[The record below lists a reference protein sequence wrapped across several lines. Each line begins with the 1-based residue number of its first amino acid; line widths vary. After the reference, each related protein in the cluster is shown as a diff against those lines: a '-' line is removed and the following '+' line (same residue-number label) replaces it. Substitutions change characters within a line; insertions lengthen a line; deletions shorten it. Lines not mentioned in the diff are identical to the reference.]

1 MHRRALAHAKRVLK
15 ALVLSF
21 KKFRIYTVNCIDP
34 VESVRP
40 TPVAAAPRSAYSS
53 RITVGRSYK
62 NTPTSD
68 LGLDANLT
76 SSNNCHARGWC
87 GTACTTDAA
96 RCDAPANRAA
106 RPQARQPG
114 RTAAAPGRQA
124 GFKTSSQGR
133 LSTTGTTRPMLTPMR
148 SKPLCPAPA
157 APCPTGELSLWGNL
171 APACGEL
178 SLRLRSWRC
187 RWAARAWARA
197 SVRLLTFFSLTSRLP
212 TRYHD

>member
-1 MHRRALAHAKRVLK
+1 MHRSSARTRKARLK
-15 ALVLSF
+15 SPSF
-21 KKFRIYTVNCIDP
+21 IVQKVSNLHCQLRSDPTCTVVC
-34 VESVRP
+34 R
-40 TPVAAAPRSAYSS
+40 AAAPAPVHTHHGS
-53 RITVGRSYK
+53 RWGGAIKIHRPRT
-62 NTPTSD
+62 
-68 LGLDANLT
+68 DANLT

-157 APCPTGELSLWGNL
+157 APCPTGELSL
-171 APACGEL
+171 
-178 SLRLRSWRC
+178 RLRSWRC

-212 TRYHD
+212 IRYHD

>member
-1 MHRRALAHAKRVLK
+1 MHRSSARTRKARLK
-15 ALVLSF
+15 SPSF
-21 KKFRIYTVNCIDP
+21 IVQKVSNLHCLTRNCIDP
-34 VESVRP
+34 VESVVRP

-157 APCPTGELSLWGNL
+157 APCPTGELSLWGTL
-171 APACGEL
+171 AVGN
-178 SLRLRSWRC
+178 SRSGFDRGVAVG
-187 RWAARAWARA
+187 RHEHGHERP
-197 SVRLLTFFSLTSRLP
+197 SDF
-212 TRYHD
+212 

>member
-1 MHRRALAHAKRVLK
+1 MHRSSARTRIARLKSPSFIVSQKVSNLHCQLYRSGRVCTPYAGRRGARAVHTSSDITDHGGAELK
-15 ALVLSF
+15 
-21 KKFRIYTVNCIDP
+21 
-34 VESVRP
+34 
-40 TPVAAAPRSAYSS
+40 
-53 RITVGRSYK
+53 K
-62 NTPTSD
+62 NTD

-157 APCPTGELSLWGNL
+157 APCPTGELTARLFQIR
-171 APACGEL
+171 EL

-187 RWAARAWARA
+187 RWAARA
-197 SVRLLTFFSLTSRLP
+197 
-212 TRYHD
+212 

>member
-1 MHRRALAHAKRVLK
+1 MHRSSARTTRKARLK
-15 ALVLSF
+15 SPSF
-21 KKFRIYTVNCIDP
+21 IDQKVSNYTVNCIDP
-34 VESVRP
+34 VESVPALR
-40 TPVAAAPRSAYSS
+40 RSPGRRGPAHCIL
-53 RITVGRSYK
+53 ITDHGGAELKKY
-62 NTPTSD
+62 TD

-157 APCPTGELSLWGNL
+157 APCPTGELSLWGTL
-171 APACGEL
+171 AVGN
-178 SLRLRSWRC
+178 SRSGFDRGVAVG
-187 RWAARAWARA
+187 RHEHGHERP
-197 SVRLLTFFSLTSRLP
+197 SDF
-212 TRYHD
+212 

>member
-1 MHRRALAHAKRVLK
+1 MHRSSARTRKARLK
-15 ALVLSF
+15 SPSF
-21 KKFRIYTVNCIDP
+21 IVQKVSNLHCQLYR
-34 VESVRP
+34 SVRSP
-40 TPVAAAPRSAYSS
+40 RPGLYAAAPRAVIPSS
-53 RITVGRSYK
+53 RWGGAIKYT
-62 NTPTSD
+62 D

-157 APCPTGELSLWGNL
+157 APCPTGELSLWGTL